1 MEKTILRAALPKARQ
16 VREGDDVSVHY
27 TGRILNDAIFD
38 SSYDRGRPLNFML
51 GGGTVIKGWEQ
62 GLATM
67 RVGEVLQLC
76 VVVNLSVSCRVLH
89 RAPEGCTRN
98 LRHLDPPQR
107 PLSSEHAQTRSL
119 EHVSSEA
126 CIAGLVSNPIAGCAL

>member
-1 MEKTILRAALPKARQ
+1 
-16 VREGDDVSVHY
+16 REGDDVSVHY

-67 RVGEVLQLC
+67 RVGE
-76 VVVNLSVSCRVLH
+76 
-89 RAPEGCTRN
+89 
-98 LRHLDPPQR
+98 
-107 PLSSEHAQTRSL
+107 
-119 EHVSSEA
+119 
-126 CIAGLVSNPIAGCAL
+126 